1 VASVSG
7 SVSVPAALVEPL
19 VVEPSLSP
27 LVALAPVVV
36 VALVVELVLLAALV
50 DDPSVMLSVAPP
62 VEGSNSRLSLRQAAL
77 SSSAKQGAVI
87 VAVAQP
93 GSLLS
98 RWRSR
103 RSLIMVSAS
112 KSMAAKTSSQV
123 APMFD
128 LEGELGGELDALA
141 RGEDHVVVRV
151 ASRMTS
157 WQRPNRLCTLAR
169 LSW

>member
-50 DDPSVMLSVAPP
+50 DDPSVRLSVAPP

-87 VAVAQP
+87 VKGRGRAIG
-93 GSLLS
+93 GSYHL
-98 RWRSR
+98 RAETDET
-103 RSLIMVSAS
+103 SAGRPARTRAG
-112 KSMAAKTSSQV
+112 SMDQ
-123 APMFD
+123 
-128 LEGELGGELDALA
+128 
-141 RGEDHVVVRV
+141 RVR
-151 ASRMTS
+151 
-157 WQRPNRLCTLAR
+157 
-169 LSW
+169 